1 VSTVY
6 IWTRDV
12 KLYKPAIYFTMA
24 RSSVSGTIRDHAV
37 VRHKY
42 YWPEAHLTFW
52 IIFMII
58 TGLFLITR
66 NADLAQEQSRLGL
79 GTPW

>member
-1 VSTVY
+1 MVRT
-6 IWTRDV
+6 TRTSRTS
-12 KLYKPAIYFTMA
+12 I
-24 RSSVSGTIRDHAV
+24 SETIRDHAV

-42 YWPEAHLTFW
+42 YWPEIHLTFY

-58 TGLFLITR
+58 SGLFLIVR
-66 NADLAQEQSRLGL
+66 FADLAQEQSRLGL